1 MPRVVDDASDH
12 FALAGPAAFDRCL
25 AVRPVVRSGP
35 FALHLFRPVSPGS
48 DAVAPCWRL
57 GLVIPKRYE
66 ASAVARNTIK
76 RRWRAA
82 FRRGRA
88 SWAVEFGSVDLVVR
102 MQAPLVPKAE
112 AGSEPARVRARDR
125 FDPLAAFGSLA
136 DRLRERG
143 RAGSRAPRKVAL
155 R

>member
-1 MPRVVDDASDH
+1 MSEAASDDL
-12 FALAGPAAFDRCL
+12 ALAGPAAFDRCL

-35 FALHLFRPVSPGS
+35 FALHLFRSLPAP
-48 DAVAPCWRL
+48 DAAEPCWRL

-88 SWAVEFGSVDLVVR
+88 SWAIEFGSADLVVR

-112 AGSEPARVRARDR
+112 AANEPARVRARDR
-125 FDPLAAFGSLA
+125 FDPLVAFGSLA

-143 RAGSRAPRKVAL
+143 RAGSKAAREVAL